1 MATSTMTKEL
11 YKTIEKEL
19 KSRDVAEAFQK
30 SYEQVIESLRKELI
44 RMNQESRQQNKYELR
59 DELTK
64 ELVAKSDMENTRV
77 LLKADIDQVRTELK
91 ADIDQVR
98 SELKQVHTE
107 LKADIK
113 LTNLKTMFQT
123 AIIIVIILA
132 ATPGG
137 TNLLEKIFPF
147 IR

>member
-1 MATSTMTKEL
+1 MATSSMTKEL

-19 KSRDVAEAFQK
+19 KSRDVVEAFQK
-30 SYEQVIESLRKELI
+30 SYEQVIESLREELI

-64 ELVAKSDMENTRV
+64 ELVTKSDMENTRV
-77 LLKADIDQVRTELK
+77 LLKADIDQVRSELKQVHTELK
-91 ADIDQVR
+91 ADISQVR
-98 SELKQVHTE
+98 TE